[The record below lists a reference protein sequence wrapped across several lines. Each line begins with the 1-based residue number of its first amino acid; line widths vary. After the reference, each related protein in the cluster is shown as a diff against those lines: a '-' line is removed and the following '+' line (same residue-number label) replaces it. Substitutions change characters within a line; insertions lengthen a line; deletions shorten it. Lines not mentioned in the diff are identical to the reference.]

1 MSENVGAALERA
13 ARLLADREAV
23 VDGETRWSYG
33 ELHRQVA
40 GFDAALDRIGLA
52 AGDVVGVLAMNSAAH
67 LVAWLAI
74 PRSGR
79 VLNDLDFRLAPA
91 ELQFIL
97 ADSGTRALIVDDTFL
112 DVGRGLA
119 RSCPTVECL
128 IYAGAGK
135 TPDGCLSFAEVTK
148 VPGRPLSSVDPD
160 AIAGIFYT
168 GGTTGLPKGA
178 MLTHRNL
185 VANAKHTLIMIGYD
199 ERDTYLHAAPMF
211 HLADGASNYALSW
224 IGGRHVIIPAFEPA
238 LWLQTVETEQVT
250 RGLLVPTMINMVINY
265 PGLRQYDL
273 SSLRSMLYGASP
285 MPSELLRRAMEAI
298 PAEWGQAYGMI
309 EAAPIVSYLSPEDH
323 RRGAT
328 GEEPYAT
335 RLRSAGRPIV
345 GVEAEVRRS
354 DGSRAE
360 AGEPGE
366 IWVRGPN
373 IMNGYWNRPQ
383 ETAAAIDEHGWYRS
397 GDAGQID
404 ADGYLFIADRVKD
417 MIISDGEN
425 VYSTEVENAI
435 YQHRGVLEC
444 AVFGVPDKQWG
455 ERVHAAIVLKPG
467 ATADEDEIV
476 SHCRALIASY
486 KLPRSID
493 FYDEP
498 LPKSGV
504 GKILKREL
512 RQHIPGARF
521 VEITGNH
528 HPGRASGADTEPS
541 EIEEFLTRTH
551 SDIHSDRV
559 LATVLFTD
567 IVDSTQHA
575 IAIGDR
581 RWRQLLGD
589 HEAISR
595 GELDRHRGQWVKS
608 TGDGI
613 LATFD
618 GPGRAVR
625 CAQAIAARMRQL
637 GLPIRSGIHT
647 GEYERIGDDVGGV
660 AVHIAARVAALAG
673 PDQVLV
679 SRTVV
684 DLVAG
689 SGLSFV
695 DRGEHVLKGIPGTWQ
710 VFTAAP

>member
-13 ARLLADREAV
+13 GRLLADREAV

-33 ELHRQVA
+33 ELYRRVA

-79 VLNDLDFRLAPA
+79 VLNDLNVRLAPA

-97 ADSGTRALIVDDTFL
+97 ADSGTRALIVDDAFL
-112 DVGRGLA
+112 DAGRGLA

-135 TPDGCLSFAEVTK
+135 TPDGCLSFAELTEA
-148 VPGRPLSSVDPD
+148 PGRPLSPVDPD

-199 ERDTYLHAAPMF
+199 EHDTYLHAAPMF

-238 LWLQTVETEQVT
+238 LWLQTVEAEQVT
-250 RGLLVPTMINMVINY
+250 RGLLVPTMINMVINH
-265 PGLRQYDL
+265 PALRQHDL

-285 MPSELLRRAMEAI
+285 MPSELLRLAMEAI
-298 PAEWGQAYGMI
+298 PAGWGQAYGMI

-335 RLRSAGRPIV
+335 RLRSAGRPVV

-354 DGSRAE
+354 DGSQAE

-373 IMNGYWNRPQ
+373 IMNGYWNRPE
-383 ETAAAIDEHGWYRS
+383 ETAAALDEHGWYRS
-397 GDAGQID
+397 GDVGQID
-404 ADGYLFIADRVKD
+404 ADGYLFIVDRIKD
-417 MIISDGEN
+417 MIISGGEN
-425 VYSTEVENAI
+425 VYSAEVENAI

-444 AVFGVPDKQWG
+444 AVLGVPDELWG

-467 ATADEDEIV
+467 ATADEDEII
-476 SHCRALIASY
+476 SHCRALIADY

-493 FYDEP
+493 FHDKP

-504 GKILKREL
+504 GKLLKREL
-512 RQHIPGARF
+512 RQHIPGARL
-521 VEITGNH
+521 VEITGND
-528 HPGRASGADTEPS
+528 HPGWASGAGTEPGK
-541 EIEEFLTRTH
+541 IEDLLTRTH
-551 SDIHSDRV
+551 GDTHSDRV

-581 RWRQLLGD
+581 RWRRLLGD

-618 GPGRAVR
+618 GPGQAVR

-647 GEYERIGDDVGGV
+647 GECERMGDDVGGV

-673 PDQVLV
+673 ADQVLV